1 MSLSDKSNREGSERS
16 AGGFPMQEFAGKVG
30 AYPRR
35 LKQFMHEVRVEMRQ
49 VNWPS
54 AREVWST
61 TVVVTV
67 TVAFFGVFFAFTDYV
82 FSHGASWL
90 LGRFLGH

>member
-1 MSLSDKSNREGSERS
+1 MAQALKTSWEEPDHRSNGSSLKALLEKLN
-16 AGGFPMQEFAGKVG
+16 

-35 LKQFMHEVRVEMRQ
+35 LRQFMHEVRVEMRQ

-54 AREVWST
+54 AREVWTT